1 MDGFGGVPRAQVTCG
16 VLNRTHGLNTLS
28 HRCLTGQPGA
38 DELATPLSQ
47 S

>member
-1 MDGFGGVPRAQVTCG
+1 MDGFEGVLRAQVTCG
-16 VLNRTHGLNTLS
+16 VLNWTPGLNTLS
-28 HRCLTGQPGA
+28 HCCLTGQPGG